1 MDATSFVVV
10 GPRAASAWSLRC
22 RASAAEDSSL
32 GLPRHKRLRK
42 SVDVQRVQRSGTR
55 IRLQRVLILYTP
67 SESEQTRV
75 GFTVSRKVGNAVVR
89 NRVKRWL
96 REAVRHQMADIP
108 SGVDVVVI
116 AHPQAA
122 EANLRLLSQE
132 LSQGWS
138 RMARQ

>member
-1 MDATSFVVV
+1 MDATLFVVV
-10 GPRAASAWSLRC
+10 GRRAASAWSPRC
-22 RASAAEDSSL
+22 LASAAEDSSL
-32 GLPRHKRLRK
+32 GLPHHQRLRK

-55 IRLQRVLILYTP
+55 IRLQRVLILYTRC
-67 SESEQTRV
+67 ESEQTRV

-96 REAVRHQMADIP
+96 REAIRHQMADIP

>member
-1 MDATSFVVV
+1 
-10 GPRAASAWSLRC
+10 
-22 RASAAEDSSL
+22 L
-32 GLPRHKRLRK
+32 GLPRHQRLRK
-42 SVDVQRVQRSGTR
+42 SADVQRVQRSGTR
-55 IRLQRVLILYTP
+55 IRLQRMLILYTR

-96 REAVRHQMADIP
+96 REAVRHQISDIP

-116 AHPQAA
+116 VHPQAA
-122 EANLRLLSQE
+122 EANLLLLSQE

-138 RMARQ
+138 RMARS